1 MTRSPTFVQGVIAL
15 AGVAGFLAVVIPLHF
30 LQPGYDPANQL
41 MSELALGPYGEV
53 MVLAFTAIAAAL
65 AAIVLALGRLGA
77 GWPVRVALG
86 LASICFALSGAFPL
100 GASSTIHIAAIAIAF
115 VTAVLAMYLFPSMAG
130 PAAWVAPR
138 AVCWGLA
145 AGVAVAVALGHS
157 VLPMGVGQRLAA
169 ACLFAWIA
177 FVAWRLAL
185 GPSRN

>member
-30 LQPGYDPANQL
+30 LQPGYDPAQQL

-53 MVLAFTAIAAAL
+53 MVLAFTGIAGAL
-65 AAIVLALGRLGA
+65 AAVVAALGRLGA
-77 GWPVRVALG
+77 GWPVRALLG
-86 LASICFALSGAFPL
+86 LASIGFALSGAFPL
-100 GASSTIHIAAIAIAF
+100 GAASTVHIAAIASAF

-138 AVCWGLA
+138 ALSWSLA
-145 AGVAVAVALGHS
+145 AGVAAAVALGQS

-177 FVAWRLAL
+177 CVGWRLAR
-185 GPSRN
+185 GRSP